1 MVKPIVTSVSLDP
14 ETKEIAQTMPNF
26 SSFVRTCLIRWRNE
40 QISDVYTH
48 RSPRE
53 VGSYTVCYPFASNGL
68 CVLCW
73 PDGSPTM
80 EDWKRFM
87 HTNPK
92 SGLSYANSTIRH
104 VGPSMTLEEIKTKA
118 KNTDQR
124 EAFHMTKI
132 AFKRLNALGADEK
145 KPRLGY
151 VKRVI
156 LAFLNK

>member
-1 MVKPIVTSVSLDP
+1 MVKPIVTSVSLDA
-14 ETKEIAQTMPNF
+14 ETKEISKTMPNF

-40 QISDVYTH
+40 QISAVYTH
-48 RSPRE
+48 RAPRT
-53 VGSYTVCYPFASNGL
+53 VGTYTVCYPFASNGL

-80 EDWKRFM
+80 EDWKLFM
-87 HTNPK
+87 HSNPT
-92 SGLSYANSTIRH
+92 SGLSYANSITRQYNPMSLTDLKI
-104 VGPSMTLEEIKTKA
+104 KA
-118 KNTDQR
+118 KNTDQQ
-124 EAFHMTKI
+124 AQFHMTKFN
-132 AFKRLNALGADEK
+132 FKRLNAKTDQGR